1 MMCRATVVYEDKLGK
16 RRCGWCCYLPKSR
29 DFTFWSDKQ
38 IKDLLKSGESVNGL
52 CLSDSGEIQMD
63 ESFTTG
69 LLSKAGLATFT
80 PIKSD
85 GETLSNKYY
94 AVVRAIKNKTNTTY
108 ELVTNRCGL
117 ELVSEAKLKAL
128 LTLINVGGVSIDK
141 GHVVVHPAVEV
152 EGDTA
157 EGEGAK

>member
-1 MMCRATVVYEDKLGK
+1 MMCKATVVYEDKLGK

-38 IKDLLKSGESVNGL
+38 IKDMLKSGELVNGL

-63 ESFTTG
+63 ESFTMD

-80 PIKSD
+80 PIKPE

-94 AVVRAIKNKTNTTY
+94 AVVKVIKSKSSTTY

-128 LTLINVGGVSIDK
+128 LTLINVGGVRVDK
-141 GHVVVHPAVEV
+141 GHVLVHPAVAV

-157 EGEGAK
+157 DAEESK